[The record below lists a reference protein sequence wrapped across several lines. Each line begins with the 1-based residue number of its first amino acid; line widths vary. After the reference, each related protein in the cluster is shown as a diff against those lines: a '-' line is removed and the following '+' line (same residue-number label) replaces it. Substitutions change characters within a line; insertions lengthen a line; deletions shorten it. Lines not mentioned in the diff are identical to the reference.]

1 MSVRALGKQVLHVG
15 GLYRAQLRR
24 RPFPGL
30 AVLAYHGIL
39 AEGTESRALPF
50 GTLHVTRRLFEDH
63 CRTLC
68 ALCSPIS
75 LAQWREAR
83 SGRTS
88 LPPRPVL
95 VTFDDGYRSV
105 LTDALP
111 VLERYQV
118 PAVVFACAEPIERG
132 ERFWFDVLGDRA
144 GDPAVEY
151 AKALPYAKWRTA
163 AESCREPA
171 CDDDALAPL
180 SPDELRQLSAH
191 PLIEIGNHTARHPI
205 LARGTA
211 AEQRREIEEGRER
224 LQALTGKPIL
234 AFAYPNG
241 RPGVDYSDVTA
252 DLVRGSGAQDA
263 FAVRSGFASV
273 GASLSHPRFLM
284 LDGVDGAE
292 LAHRLTWSWRA
303 APVPA

>member
-1 MSVRALGKQVLHVG
+1 MRALGKQVLHVG

-30 AVLAYHGIL
+30 AVLAYHGVL
-39 AEGTESRALPF
+39 ADAASSRTLPF
-50 GTLHVTRRLFEDH
+50 GTLHVCRRLFEDQ
-63 CRTLC
+63 CRTLR

-75 LAQWREAR
+75 LAHWREAR
-83 SGRTS
+83 TGRAS

-105 LTDALP
+105 LTEALP
-111 VLERYQV
+111 VLERYEV
-118 PAVVFACAEPIERG
+118 PAVVFGCAEPIERG
-132 ERFWFDVLGDRA
+132 ERFWFDALGARA
-144 GDPAVEY
+144 GESAVEA
-151 AKALPYAKWRTA
+151 AKALRYAEWRA
-163 AESCREPA
+163 VAESWREPA
-171 CDDDALAPL
+171 HQDDPLAPL

-191 PLIEIGNHTARHPI
+191 PLIEVGNHTARHPI

-211 AEQRREIEEGRER
+211 AEQQREIEDGRER

-241 RPGVDYSDVTA
+241 RPGVDCSDVTV
-252 DLVRGSGAQDA
+252 DLVRRSGAQDA
-263 FAVRSGFASV
+263 FAVRSAFASV

-284 LDGVDGAE
+284 LDGVTGAE